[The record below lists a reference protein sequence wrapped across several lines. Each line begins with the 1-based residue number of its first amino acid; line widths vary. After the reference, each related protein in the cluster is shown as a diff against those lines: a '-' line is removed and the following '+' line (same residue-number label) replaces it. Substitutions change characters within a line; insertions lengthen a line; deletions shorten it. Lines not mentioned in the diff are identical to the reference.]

1 MRRIGNIRNMSRALS
16 NLNNSNI
23 TAVNKELLYGARNYE
38 PIMVNIC
45 HAKGIYMFD
54 DKNKRYYDYL
64 AGYSS
69 VNQGHCNTRIVKAA
83 INQMQRLTLTS
94 RAFTN
99 DKLGAYFEFMTKTFK
114 YDSILPT
121 NTGVEAG
128 ETAVKLARLWGYKH
142 KNVPE
147 NEAVVCFA
155 TNNFWGRSIAA
166 ISSSNDPKCYKNFG
180 PYTPG
185 LQLIKYNDID
195 ALKTAFEENSNI
207 VAYMA
212 EPIQG
217 EAGIIIPDE
226 GYLKKVRK
234 LCDDYNVLF
243 IADEIQTGLGRT
255 GKLMACDYD
264 KIKPDMLLLGK
275 ALSGGLMPISCVL
288 ADHHVMKHMGIN
300 MHGSTYGGNP
310 LSAVIAE
317 TAVRYTID
325 RKLPANSFILGVHFR
340 DELQRIQHKYSYIK
354 DIRGKGLMN
363 AIQCAD
369 AKTAST
375 LVTRL
380 RENNI
385 LTKTTHETTLRMT
398 PPLIIT
404 ERQLNESLEHIE
416 KAMGEV

>member
-1 MRRIGNIRNMSRALS
+1 MYDQNDRR
-16 NLNNSNI
+16 
-23 TAVNKELLYGARNYE
+23 Y
-38 PIMVNIC
+38 
-45 HAKGIYMFD
+45 F
-54 DKNKRYYDYL
+54 DYL

-69 VNQGHCNTRIVKAA
+69 VNQGHCNPRIVKAA
-83 INQMQRLTLTS
+83 SDQMQQLCLTS

-99 DKLGAYFEFMTKTFK
+99 DKLGNYFEFMTKTFG
-114 YDSILPT
+114 YESILPT

-147 NEAVVCFA
+147 NKAVVCFA
-155 TNNFWGRSIAA
+155 INNFWGRSIAA
-166 ISSSNDPKCYKNFG
+166 ISSSSDSKCYENFG

-185 LQLIKYNDID
+185 FKMVEYNNID
-195 ALKTAFEENSNI
+195 ALKNEFESNPNI
-207 VAYMA
+207 VAYMV

-234 LCDDYNVLF
+234 LCDEYNVLL

-264 KIKPDMLLLGK
+264 DVKPDMLLLGK

-288 ADHHVMKHMGIN
+288 ADNHVMKHMGIN

-317 TAVRYTID
+317 SAVRYTID
-325 RKLPANSFILGVHFR
+325 NKLQINSFQMGIHFR

-363 AIQCAD
+363 AIQCED
-369 AKTAST
+369 AETAST
-375 LVTRL
+375 LVTKL

-385 LTKTTHETTLRMT
+385 LTKTTHDTTLRMT
-398 PPLIIT
+398 PPLIINKK
-404 ERQLNESLEHIE
+404 QINKSLELIE
-416 KAMGEV
+416 KAMNEV

>member
-1 MRRIGNIRNMSRALS
+1 MNKI
-16 NLNNSNI
+16 
-23 TAVNKELLYGARNYE
+23 NKELLYGARNYK

-45 HAKGIYMFD
+45 KARGIYMYD
-54 DKNKRYYDYL
+54 QNDRRYFDYL

-69 VNQGHCNTRIVKAA
+69 VNQGHCNPRIVKAA
-83 INQMQRLTLTS
+83 SDQMQQLCLTS

-99 DKLGAYFEFMTKTFK
+99 DKLGNYFEFMTRTFG
-114 YDSILPT
+114 YESILPT

-147 NEAVVCFA
+147 NKAVVCFA
-155 TNNFWGRSIAA
+155 INNFWGRSIAA
-166 ISSSNDPKCYKNFG
+166 ISSSSDSKCYENFG

-185 LQLIKYNDID
+185 FKMVEYNNID
-195 ALKTAFEENSNI
+195 ALKNEFESNPNI
-207 VAYMA
+207 VAYMV

-234 LCDDYNVLF
+234 LCDEYNVLL

-264 KIKPDMLLLGK
+264 DIKPDMLLLGK

-288 ADHHVMKHMGIN
+288 ADNHVMKHMGIN

-317 TAVRYTID
+317 SAVRYTID
-325 RKLPANSFILGVHFR
+325 NKLQINSFQMGIHFR

-363 AIQCAD
+363 AIQCED
-369 AKTAST
+369 AETAST
-375 LVTRL
+375 LVTKL

-385 LTKTTHETTLRMT
+385 LTKTTHDTTLRMT
-398 PPLIIT
+398 PPLIINKK
-404 ERQLNESLEHIE
+404 QINKSLELIE
-416 KAMGEV
+416 KAMNEV

>member
-1 MRRIGNIRNMSRALS
+1 MNRI
-16 NLNNSNI
+16 
-23 TAVNKELLYGARNYE
+23 NKELIYGARNYK

-45 HAKGIYMFD
+45 KAQGIFMYD
-54 DKNKRYYDYL
+54 DNDKKYFDYL

-69 VNQGHCNTRIVKAA
+69 VNQGHCNPEIVKAA
-83 INQMQRLTLTS
+83 SEQMKKLCLTS

-99 DKLGAYFEFMTKTFK
+99 DKLGDYFEFMTSTFG
-114 YDSILPT
+114 YESILPT

-128 ETAVKLARLWGYKH
+128 ETAIKLARLWGYKH

-147 NEAVVCFA
+147 NKAVVCFA

-166 ISSSNDPKCYKNFG
+166 ISSSNDPKCYEHFG

-185 LQLIKYNDID
+185 LQLVKYNDID
-195 ALKTAFEENSNI
+195 ALKQAFEENPNI

-217 EAGIIIPDE
+217 EAGIIIPDQ
-226 GYLKKVRK
+226 GYLSQVRK
-234 LCDDYNVLF
+234 LCDAFNILF

-255 GKLMACDYD
+255 GNLNACDYD

-288 ADHHVMKHMGIN
+288 ADNHVMKHMDIN

-317 TAVRYTID
+317 SAVRYTID
-325 RKLPANSFILGVHFR
+325 HKLPENSILMGHHFR
-340 DELQRIQHKYSYIK
+340 DELQKIQHKYSYIK
-354 DIRGKGLMN
+354 DIRGRGLMN
-363 AIQCAD
+363 AIQCVD
-369 AKTAST
+369 TNTASI
-375 LVTRL
+375 LVTKL

-398 PPLIIT
+398 PPLIIN
-404 ERQLNESLEHIE
+404 EFQMNESLELIE
-416 KAMGEV
+416 KAMNEV

>member
-1 MRRIGNIRNMSRALS
+1 MNKI
-16 NLNNSNI
+16 
-23 TAVNKELLYGARNYE
+23 NKELLYGARNYK

-45 HAKGIYMFD
+45 KARGIYMYD
-54 DKNKRYYDYL
+54 QNDRRYFDYL

-69 VNQGHCNTRIVKAA
+69 VNQGHCNPRIVKAA
-83 INQMQRLTLTS
+83 SDQMQQLCLTS

-99 DKLGAYFEFMTKTFK
+99 DKLGNYFEFMTRTFG
-114 YDSILPT
+114 YESILPT

-147 NEAVVCFA
+147 NKAVVCFA
-155 TNNFWGRSIAA
+155 INNFWGRSIAA
-166 ISSSNDPKCYKNFG
+166 ISSSSDPKCYENFG

-185 LQLIKYNDID
+185 FKMVEYNNID
-195 ALKTAFEENSNI
+195 ALKNEFETNPNI
-207 VAYMA
+207 VAYMV

-234 LCDDYNVLF
+234 LCDDYNVLL

-264 KIKPDMLLLGK
+264 DIKPDMLLLGK

-288 ADHHVMKHMGIN
+288 ADNHVMKHMGIN

-317 TAVRYTID
+317 SAVRYTID
-325 RKLPANSFILGVHFR
+325 NKLQINSFQMGIHFR

-363 AIQCAD
+363 AIQCED
-369 AKTAST
+369 AETAST
-375 LVTRL
+375 LVTKL

-385 LTKTTHETTLRMT
+385 LTKTTHDTTLRMT
-398 PPLIIT
+398 PPLIINKK
-404 ERQLNESLEHIE
+404 QINKSLELIE
-416 KAMGEV
+416 KAMNEV

>member
-1 MRRIGNIRNMSRALS
+1 MNKI
-16 NLNNSNI
+16 
-23 TAVNKELLYGARNYE
+23 NKELMYGARNYQ

-45 HAKGIYMFD
+45 KARGIYMYD
-54 DKNKRYYDYL
+54 DNDKRYFDYL

-69 VNQGHCNTRIVKAA
+69 VNQGHCNIRIVKAA
-83 INQMQRLTLTS
+83 TEQMQKLTLTS

-99 DKLGAYFEFMTKTFK
+99 DKLGNYFEYMTKTFG
-114 YDSILPT
+114 YESILPT

-147 NEAVVCFA
+147 NQAVVLFA

-166 ISSSNDPKCYKNFG
+166 ISSSNDPKCYENFG

-195 ALKTAFEENSNI
+195 ALKAAFEENPNI

-217 EAGIIIPDE
+217 EAGIIIPDK
-226 GYLKKVRK
+226 GYLRKVRK
-234 LCDDYNVLF
+234 LCDEYNVLF

-264 KIKPDMLLLGK
+264 NIKPDMLLLGK

-288 ADHHVMKHMGIN
+288 ADNHVMKHMGIN

-317 TAVRYTID
+317 SAVRYTIEH
-325 RKLPANSFILGVHFR
+325 KLSTNSFLMGLHFR

-363 AIQCAD
+363 AIQCVD
-369 AKTAST
+369 ANTASLLMT
-375 LVTRL
+375 KL

-398 PPLIIT
+398 PPLIINET
-404 ERQLNESLEHIE
+404 QMNESLEYIE
-416 KAMGEV
+416 KAMSEV